1 MTRPLV
7 DQETF
12 KKNNHKVHHNNP
24 TGKSTDLQEFLFEK
38 QREFFR
44 SVFSSAEPVTLVDV
58 LGNILNDNELSH
70 GTNVHRVITSDKTCG
85 SGRPDSWGLLYA
97 QWTRDRWCGRHRKG
111 RCAAQEG
118 RTIFRCFGIRRSFS
132 FGVSS
137 GVRYHCGIVCNI
149 YIYTHL
155 HNLFMNI
162 VTCPILPIVQ
172 SMCSPFI
179 ALLCHVPVPAIS
191 VAVLDLGHV

>member
-1 MTRPLV
+1 MTRPHV

-149 YIYTHL
+149 YIYTFAQPVHEYSYMSNSP
-155 HNLFMNI
+155 HCSKHVF
-162 VTCPILPIVQ
+162 TFH
-172 SMCSPFI
+172 SPF
-179 ALLCHVPVPAIS
+179 VPRSCPR
-191 VAVLDLGHV
+191 HFCCRP

>member
-44 SVFSSAEPVTLVDV
+44 SVFSSAKPVTLVDV
-58 LGNILNDNELSH
+58 LGNILDDNELSY
-70 GTNVHRVITSDKTCG
+70 GTNDHRVITSDKTCG

-118 RTIFRCFGIRRSFS
+118 RTIFRCFGIRRSIS
-132 FGVSS
+132 FWVSS
-137 GVRYHCGIVCNI
+137 GVRYHCGIVCIGSGASAAGLERNFPPPEAADPGCLVKGQLMVDQLQQVRRGLRHCRI
-149 YIYTHL
+149 
-155 HNLFMNI
+155 
-162 VTCPILPIVQ
+162 CRGQ
-172 SMCSPFI
+172 
-179 ALLCHVPVPAIS
+179 
-191 VAVLDLGHV
+191 

>member
-1 MTRPLV
+1 M
-7 DQETF
+7 
-12 KKNNHKVHHNNP
+12 HIYIYI
-24 TGKSTDLQEFLFEK
+24 
-38 QREFFR
+38 
-44 SVFSSAEPVTLVDV
+44 VFSSAEPVTLVDV

-85 SGRPDSWGLLYA
+85 SGGPDSWGLLYA

-137 GVRYHCGIVCNI
+137 GVRYHCGIVCI
-149 YIYTHL
+149 GSGASAAGLERDFPPPEAADPGCLVKGQLMVEQPPQVRWGLRHCRI
-155 HNLFMNI
+155 
-162 VTCPILPIVQ
+162 CRGQ
-172 SMCSPFI
+172 
-179 ALLCHVPVPAIS
+179 
-191 VAVLDLGHV
+191 